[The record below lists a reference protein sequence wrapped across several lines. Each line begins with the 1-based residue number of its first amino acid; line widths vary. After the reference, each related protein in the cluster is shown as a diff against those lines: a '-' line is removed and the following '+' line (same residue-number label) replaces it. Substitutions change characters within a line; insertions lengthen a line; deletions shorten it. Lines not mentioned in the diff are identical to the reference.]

1 MSAEEGDGVEGF
13 LPEGRVEYRGVRG
26 KEGVNKEVVSDVNL
40 SPVYLSQSNETPF
53 FNENGFFSLS
63 IVFCMNTSL
72 RTY

>member
-40 SPVYLSQSNETPF
+40 SPVYLSQSNEPTKPPSLTKTGSF
-53 FNENGFFSLS
+53 PCPLFS
-63 IVFCMNTSL
+63 V
-72 RTY
+72 